1 MKKNL
6 SFSFQILIF
15 QSGRF
20 ALISWLIIGIFLL
33 PACGYRLTGTGNQL
47 PPHIKTLAIPV
58 LKNETNQPELHRN
71 LTDAIRQ
78 AFLNDGRVKIVQKK
92 SSDLLVQ
99 GTLNYY
105 DIRAVAFDS
114 NDVATQYWVKIG
126 VNIKAYD
133 RVKDRPYLKDNLKTR
148 WDYTVDANVASSEDA
163 RLRALDNAYRD
174 ISLRLVSL
182 FLDPF

>member
-6 SFSFQILIF
+6 PFPFQTVSFSAKKL
-15 QSGRF
+15 
-20 ALISWLIIGIFLL
+20 ALLSWLIVGIFLI
-33 PACGYRLTGTGNQL
+33 PSCGYRLTGTGNQL

-58 LKNETNQPELHRN
+58 FENETNQPELHRN
-71 LTDAIRQ
+71 LTDAVRQ

-99 GTLNYY
+99 GTLDYY
-105 DIRAVAFDS
+105 DVRAVAFDS

-126 VNIKAYD
+126 VKIKAYD
-133 RVKDRPYLKDNLKTR
+133 RVKDRPYLKDNLRTR

-163 RLRALDNAYRD
+163 RLRALDDAYRD

>member
-1 MKKNL
+1 MKKHL
-6 SFSFQILIF
+6 FSPSQTLIF
-15 QSGRF
+15 QNRKLATLLWF
-20 ALISWLIIGIFLL
+20 IIGFFII
-33 PACGYRLTGTGNQL
+33 PSCGYRLTGTGNQL

-58 LKNETNQPELHRN
+58 FKNETNQPELHRN
-71 LTDAIRQ
+71 LTDAVRQ

-99 GTLNYY
+99 GTLYYY
-105 DIRAVAFDS
+105 DVRAVAFDS

-126 VNIKAYD
+126 VKIKAYD
-133 RVKDRPYLKDNLKTR
+133 RVKNRPYLSDDLKTR

-163 RLRALDNAYRD
+163 RLRALDSAYRD